1 MQEVLVKIPS
11 NQSRKLK
18 IERFYDGVDV
28 PNFKKKK
35 KPVRYTSYTHKFII
49 KDSTEPISVNLD
61 NVPRDVVPIEVME
74 EEVQKS
80 YDKGFEDGQIS
91 EMAVAK
97 AEINN
102 FVDKMR
108 TLEGVT
114 QEFDKTTNTLLDT
127 LYNSTVT
134 LAGAI
139 AKNILKV
146 ETINN
151 FELIEERIKS
161 VFEGVKENKIISIR
175 LHPNTIEY
183 INSSEKLNVIS
194 NSPKVDIISDEELEL
209 SDVIVNTD
217 SGILIAKVEKELKKL
232 INKLESDFQLEK
244 AKQHQKEIDDFEN
257 PKGEND

>member
-49 KDSTEPISVNLD
+49 KDSTEPITVNLD
-61 NVPRDVVPIEVME
+61 NVPKDVVPIEVME
-74 EEVQKS
+74 QEVQKS

-91 EMAVAK
+91 ETAVAK

-114 QEFDKTTNTLLDT
+114 QEFDKATDVLLDA
-127 LYNSTVT
+127 LYNSTIS

-139 AKNILKV
+139 ARNILKV
-146 ETINN
+146 ETLHN
-151 FELIEERIKS
+151 FELIERRINTVIEQAKESKFVS
-161 VFEGVKENKIISIR
+161 VR
-175 LHPNTIEY
+175 LHPKTIEH
-183 INSSEKLNVIS
+183 INSSEKLNVNS
-194 NSPKVDIISDEELEL
+194 NSAKVEIISDDELEL
-209 SDVIVNTD
+209 TDVIVNTD
-217 SGILIAKVEKELKKL
+217 SGILVAKVEEELQKL
-232 INKLESDFQLEK
+232 ISKLESDFQLER
-244 AKQHQKEIDDFEN
+244 AKQKQKEIDDFEN
-257 PKGEND
+257 PKGDNG